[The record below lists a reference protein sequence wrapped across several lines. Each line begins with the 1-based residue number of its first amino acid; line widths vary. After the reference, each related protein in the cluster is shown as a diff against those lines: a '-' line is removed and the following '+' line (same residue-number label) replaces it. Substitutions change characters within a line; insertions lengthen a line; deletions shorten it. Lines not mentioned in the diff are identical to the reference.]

1 MKQTLSGHVFTLTL
15 ARLLLKTFWKSNNIE
30 TVKEKGKET
39 DHTYDEQ
46 KAKVELYGIENNSS
60 VVCVRWEEE
69 ASIQYCIIRVD
80 YSGISPDLKCSSCK
94 EDACKHVKAVLGQIN
109 TASDILS
116 QVKEALNL
124 KMKWRSRYV
133 PQSVSTQPIPFS
145 CFPEEQKLN
154 RQKVVKEDVALVPQP
169 SGVCDCGS
177 VWGDP
182 TEEIKTLRE
191 RERLDPLQYF
201 VNQL

>member
-1 MKQTLSGHVFTLTL
+1 M
-15 ARLLLKTFWKSNNIE
+15 
-30 TVKEKGKET
+30 
-39 DHTYDEQ
+39 
-46 KAKVELYGIENNSS
+46 
-60 VVCVRWEEE
+60 
-69 ASIQYCIIRVD
+69 
-80 YSGISPDLKCSSCK
+80 
-94 EDACKHVKAVLGQIN
+94 
-109 TASDILS
+109 
-116 QVKEALNL
+116 
-124 KMKWRSRYV
+124 

-191 RERLDPLQYF
+191 RETLDPLQYF